1 MNIQMNNEMIA
12 QSNGQIN
19 SPSNGQINGQSNGQS
34 NGPSNGPMKIYDT
47 PDFDQFILDHP
58 YPDFQSIRKKLS
70 FRLDLFYNESLHS
83 FCEKIYINFN
93 DHTIVYQTLCLI
105 LDHAG
110 MQSVVASLDVI
121 KGYSPFENYD
131 VTERFVNI
139 FQDFI
144 SRG

>member
-1 MNIQMNNEMIA
+1 MTNSMTNSMINTPNNEITGIMNNE
-12 QSNGQIN
+12 
-19 SPSNGQINGQSNGQS
+19 
-34 NGPSNGPMKIYDT
+34 MKIYDT

-58 YPDFQSIRKKLS
+58 YPKFKSIRKKLS
-70 FRLDLFYNESLHS
+70 FRLDLFYDESLHV
-83 FCEKIYINFN
+83 FCEKIYVNFN
-93 DHTIVYQTLCLI
+93 NHTLVYQTLCLI

-110 MQSVVASLDVI
+110 MQSVVACLDVI
-121 KGYSPFENYD
+121 KDYSPFENYD